1 MKKISLYGFAF
12 DVDEEKMKECQYLMN
27 VELHAVTI
35 ADGIMQAY
43 NAYDSL
49 SGVVKNLM
57 KVKDSFYHK
66 AAEYF
71 VEALRKEKV
80 IGWDYS
86 DEDFLNDSYEASH
99 KLEDIYQNIVDS
111 YNKLTN
117 DKIIAETQR
126 DIRKSSRSKLRGG
139 GTTLTAALE
148 AQAIAGTFNL
158 LTGAAHSVF
167 NLFDGLITNSSI
179 NSQMDDIYRKCRPLV
194 RKAIMLDIHNMMI
207 FYFNMLNFNRYY
219 TDERTI
225 KGAYNIKKAIDN
237 GKVPKDEISEQV
249 VEVLMRVPYLE
260 EIYTWAFNLLGNSN
274 GELEQCA
281 KFFGQEKIAEQ
292 INYLVKGKSLFGKD
306 FSTVDE
312 KYKNNDFYS
321 LLIENPSVPLEE
333 SARKMYSIGSKKT
346 ERLNQ
351 HLFFKGSVDFNKFV
365 EHLQAILK
373 RYDYSIDSQENCFM
387 LFVDQKDNMLAFTEK
402 NIYTSNT
409 NKLAFNYRDVNYFY
423 MSSDDCKINT
433 FQLFNIVC
441 DRSTAY
447 VVGDIVQILLLKKK
461 YGLGTF
467 INEPQSES
475 DREFNSALIGI
486 LSQIKQNP
494 EFKISHVYFYSD
506 DYFVQKKFNGA
517 MSSYAKLKKNE
528 IPLICYDATLLGKAD
543 DGFLITSRG
552 IYLHNSYD
560 KTVFY
565 KFQDIN
571 SIELN
576 GLFEK
581 DVYINEIQI
590 FKGGLDNKEVEGL
603 YNLLNTFCSTMK
615 KMYSDI
621 SDDDNA
627 EVKSTPD
634 SSELSNYVPARN
646 LVNDDQSQ
654 IKPKI
659 ESSISTDNRQENV
672 VQILTNWRKVCGY
685 NNIKRIYFYDDEH
698 SKRKFNSALSSYV
711 KLKSNEIPL
720 ICYDSTRAESA
731 ENGFMITTFGI
742 HLHNLKDDKPTFFRH
757 SNIKDV
763 KLNGTFSKDLY
774 VNDIKLDKAD
784 SSDKELDIIHSLM
797 HNLLVTKYLVDSTTN
812 TIYIDGFPLDMKG
825 MSLKEQTDDLH
836 YFGAIYKLQNC
847 FADAPFDSTT
857 TVTTQ
862 QKTDSQNITSKPPVV
877 SSSSITSSVK
887 QAISNND
894 RVSIQD
900 DFDKFVRNNPRLKF
914 QCSIYYYGYSEKG
927 DKKFKAALSSYAKLT
942 DFEIPLIC
950 YDSTLFGGAKD
961 GFVFTNKGIH
971 FHSLMSNAKFI
982 PYGTIVAKCTEKDF
996 YVNDNYLDTAVMSE
1010 NDKKNLLNLVEV
1022 LRTLFTSNRRY
1033 FENEGF
1039 RIDSW
1044 KRNYNFS
1051 SHVYYLDYKND
1062 KSQKKFKAA
1071 IENYGKLKAGELAVL
1086 CYDSTTF
1093 GSAKDG
1099 IIVTTKGIYAN
1110 DEAKGFFPHSSISN
1124 VNLKDKD
1131 IWIDRNSSSSLP
1143 IVNVGGLSSDE
1154 RNKFCTLL
1162 KKIIDD
1168 FH

>member
-1 MKKISLYGFAF
+1 MKKFSLYGFTF
-12 DVDEEKMKECQYLMN
+12 DVDDEQIKEHQYLMN
-27 VELHAVTI
+27 VEQYAVTI

-57 KVKDSFYHK
+57 KVKNSFYLK

-80 IGWDYS
+80 IGWEYS

-99 KLEDIYQNIVDS
+99 KLDDIYQNIVDS

-126 DIRKSSRSKLRGG
+126 NIRKSSRSKLHGG

-194 RKAIMLDIHNMMI
+194 RKAIMSDIHNMMI
-207 FYFNMLNFNRYY
+207 FYFNMLNFDRYY

-237 GKVPKDEISEQV
+237 GKVPKDEIPDQV

-260 EIYTWAFNLLGNSN
+260 EIYIWAFNLLGDSN

-281 KFFGQEKIAEQ
+281 KFFGQEKIAEK
-292 INYLVKGKSLFGKD
+292 IHYLVKGKSLFGKD

-312 KYKNNDFYS
+312 KYKNNDFYP
-321 LLIENPSVPLEE
+321 LLIENPSVSLEE
-333 SARKMYSIGSKKT
+333 SARKMRDLGLKKAD
-346 ERLNQ
+346 RLNQ
-351 HLFFKGSVDFNKFV
+351 HLFFKGSVDFNKFI

-387 LFVDQKDNMLAFTEK
+387 LFVDQKDNLLAFTEK

-423 MSSDDCKINT
+423 MSSEDCKINT
-433 FQLFNIVC
+433 FQLFNTAC

-447 VVGDIVQILLLKKK
+447 VVNDLVKILLLKKK

-475 DREFNSALIGI
+475 DREFNSALTDI
-486 LSQIKQNP
+486 LRQFKQNP
-494 EFKISHVYFYSD
+494 EFKSSGVYYYSD

-517 MSSYAKLKKNE
+517 LSSYAKLKKNE

-543 DGFLITSRG
+543 DGLLVTSRG
-552 IYLHNSYD
+552 IYLHNPSS
-560 KTVFY
+560 KTIFY

-581 DVYINEIQI
+581 DVYINENQI
-590 FKGGLDNKEVEGL
+590 FKGGMDNSEVEGL

-621 SDDDNA
+621 SDNDNA
-627 EVKSTPD
+627 EVKSAPN
-634 SSELSNYVPARN
+634 SSDISNYAPARN
-646 LVNDDQSQ
+646 LVNDDKSQ
-654 IKPKI
+654 VKPEI
-659 ESSISTDNRQENV
+659 ES
-672 VQILTNWRKVCGY
+672 LTNWRKVCGY

-711 KLKSNEIPL
+711 KLKSNETPL

-731 ENGFMITTFGI
+731 ENGFMITNFGI
-742 HLHNLKDDKPTFFRH
+742 HLHNLKDDKTTFFSHRD
-757 SNIKDV
+757 IKDV
-763 KLNGTFSKDLY
+763 KLSGTFSKDLY

-797 HNLLVTKYLVDSTTN
+797 NNLLVTKYFVDNDTV
-812 TIYIDGFPLDMKG
+812 YIDGFPLNMEG
-825 MSLKEQTDDLH
+825 RSLKEQTDDLH
-836 YFGAIYKLQNC
+836 YFGAIYKLQSC
-847 FADAPFDSTT
+847 FTDAPLDSTT

-862 QKTDSQNITSKPPVV
+862 QKADSQNITSRPPVV
-877 SSSSITSSVK
+877 SPASITTSVS

-894 RVSIQD
+894 RVSIQN
-900 DFDKFVRNNPRLKF
+900 DFDKFVRNNPSFKF

-927 DKKFKAALSSYAKLT
+927 EKKFKAALSSYAKLT
-942 DFEIPLIC
+942 EFEIPLIC

-961 GFVFTNKGIH
+961 GFVLTNKGIH
-971 FHSLMSNAKFI
+971 FHSLMSKAKFI
-982 PYGTIVAKCTEKDF
+982 PYGTMIAKCYSNGIQGAKKDF
-996 YVNDNYLDTAVMSE
+996 YVNDNEVDTVGMSE
-1010 NDKKNLLNLVEV
+1010 DDKKKLLNLVEV

-1093 GSAKDG
+1093 GSAKNG

-1110 DEAKGFFPHSSISN
+1110 DEAKGFFPHSDTRN
-1124 VNLKDKD
+1124 FNLKDED
-1131 IWIDRNSSSSLP
+1131 IWLDRHVSSSLP

-1154 RNKFCTLL
+1154 RTKFCTLL